1 MNEDEMS
8 KLSDQLLEVKRD
20 SRIVQQELLETHR
33 DTVRSIEKEKI
44 ELQVKLDQV
53 ERELASQQKINT
65 KQATAH
71 QDMQNENTILTKKNE
86 SI

>member
-1 MNEDEMS
+1 MS

-53 ERELASQQKINT
+53 ERELASRQKLNT
-65 KQATAH
+65 TQATAH